1 MYTLFL
7 IRNAIIRNLYWDSQM
22 AKKCSV
28 LKSRRL
34 RNLKFFLS
42 FSYYNFE
49 DTVTNFDKDM
59 FKKNKLL

>member
-1 MYTLFL
+1 
-7 IRNAIIRNLYWDSQM
+7 M

-34 RNLKFFLS
+34 RNSKFFLS
-42 FSYYNFE
+42 CSYHNFE